1 MLQTDDTPRS
11 STLSEDASLDAH
23 PLESQTRRGMM
34 ELPEFMSEVGAI
46 VSDLQTEKIRY
57 AEAMDAIRVLARKL
71 MGEGS
76 KSEASTPA
84 AE

>member
-1 MLQTDDTPRS
+1 
-11 STLSEDASLDAH
+11 
-23 PLESQTRRGMM
+23 M